1 MSGAVVLSQKA
12 KLTSVGKLGGQV
24 EYLPVSVDGEIR
36 FILNVVNLF
45 DVLGREKSIFKI
57 YSDGKV
63 GMCSTDI

>member
-57 YSDGKV
+57 
-63 GMCSTDI
+63 